1 MRKMEETF
9 EMLFGQE
16 IAEALIERMLEWIP
30 EFREDHD
37 RYVAALE
44 ELRKEYGEDA
54 DIIHAAV
61 LRGSASDL
69 FFAGM
74 QGLKMNYE
82 HWLNP
87 MAPNCTW
94 PQVDYNDYLRE
105 DIAHTLPEYRE
116 AESVLEDF
124 RKKLPEDKQFLYDAI
139 AEYQSHLVTVGPKL
153 AHFYGF
159 QAGNEVLR
167 QLIPGYISDPM
178 LSLKYAEMLEKIFGN
193 DVLKQTR

>member
-1 MRKMEETF
+1 MRKMEEIF
-9 EMLFGQE
+9 EMLFGQG

-37 RYVAALE
+37 RYVAAME
-44 ELRKEYGEDA
+44 ELRKEYGEGA
-54 DIIHAAV
+54 DVIHTAV
-61 LRGSASDL
+61 LRESASDL

-74 QGLKMNYE
+74 QGLKMNYN
-82 HWLNP
+82 HFQNP

-94 PQVDYNDYLRE
+94 SQVDYNDYLRE
-105 DIAHTLPEYRE
+105 DIAHMLPAYRE

-124 RKKLPEDKQFLYDAI
+124 RRKLPEEKQPLYDAI

-159 QAGNEVLR
+159 LAGSEIFR
-167 QLIPGYISDPM
+167 RLIPGYISDPM
-178 LSLKYAEMLEKIFGN
+178 LSLKYAEMLEKIFEN
-193 DVLKQTR
+193 VVLKLN

>member
-1 MRKMEETF
+1 MQKMEEIF
-9 EMLFGQE
+9 EVLFGQG
-16 IAEALIERMLEWIP
+16 IAEAMIKRMLEWIP

-44 ELRKEYGEDA
+44 ELRKEYGEGM
-54 DIIHAAV
+54 DIVHTAV
-61 LRGSASDL
+61 LRESASDL

-87 MAPNCTW
+87 MSPNCTW

-116 AESVLEDF
+116 AERVLEDF
-124 RKKLPEDKQFLYDAI
+124 RKNLPEDKRFLYDAI
-139 AEYQSHLVTVGPKL
+139 GEYRTHLVTVGPKL

-159 QAGNEVLR
+159 VAGNEVLR
-167 QLIPGYISDPM
+167 RLIPGYISDPM
-178 LSLKYAEMLEKIFGN
+178 LSLKYAEMLEKIFEN
-193 DVLKQTR
+193 VVLKLN